1 MTGTVW
7 TPAQNSLQQVSDV
20 LNPSMSCSC
29 PKTRTSFALRAAGV
43 RGTLAHD
50 AANGAAAGVASA
62 ARADAVLLVDAVA
75 VAATSRMAS
84 ADPARSHRRLCIDSL
99 RFYAPGARPVRR
111 RLLSSHAPIG
121 ASRYVVRRRRGS
133 LVRRRENV

>member
-7 TPAQNSLQQVSDV
+7 TPAQNSLQQVRMV
-20 LNPSMSCSC
+20 LHPSMSCSW
-29 PKTRTSFALRAAGV
+29 PKTRTSLAFRAAVV
-43 RGTLAHD
+43 RGVCAHD

-62 ARADAVLLVDAVA
+62 ARADAVLVVVAVA
-75 VAATSRMAS
+75 VAATSRMAR

-111 RLLSSHAPIG
+111 RLLSSHAH
-121 ASRYVVRRRRGS
+121 RGVP
-133 LVRRRENV
+133 LRRETTARKLS